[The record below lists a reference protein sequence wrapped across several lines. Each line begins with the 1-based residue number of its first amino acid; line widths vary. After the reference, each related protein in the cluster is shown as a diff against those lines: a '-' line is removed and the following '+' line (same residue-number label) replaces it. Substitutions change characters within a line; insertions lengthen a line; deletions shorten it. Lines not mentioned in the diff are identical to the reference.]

1 MATHTQL
8 KQSDIR
14 KIAENYGLTVADFES
29 INGGN
34 GNSSY
39 LLTTP
44 QGKYVLTV
52 CDDKTLDEVV
62 IMGKLLLLLKEYNF
76 PCTRVV
82 PAVNRDIITM
92 YENKPVMLKV
102 YIEGQVV
109 ESLDQGML
117 SQVGVATARLNQ
129 IPSPDYLPDEHPY
142 GLQLFPR
149 VFSLNIDEKYQSW
162 LAKQFDDL
170 VQNIPLNLPRGLI
183 HGDLFYDNL
192 IFEQGKFNA
201 MIDFEETCHY
211 YKVFDL
217 GMAIV
222 GSCVDGSTVNL
233 DKARALVNGYQQ
245 VRQLEQIEKE
255 RYKYLCNT
263 PQRQRPTGGLTNT
276 ILTHPTRIKQT
287 TTGRWCSLQ
296 SRSSV
301 FRQQGFA
308 IQFSIR
314 GKCK

>member
-1 MATHTQL
+1 MATHTIL
-8 KQSDIR
+8 KQSDILE
-14 KIAENYGLTVADFES
+14 ISENYGLIVTEFEY

-39 LLTTP
+39 LLTT
-44 QGKYVLTV
+44 QQEKYVLTV
-52 CDDKTLDEVV
+52 CDDKALDEVT

-82 PAVNRDIITM
+82 PAMNRDIITA

-109 ESLDQGML
+109 ENLDQGML

-129 IPSPDYLPDEHPY
+129 IPAPDYLPDEHPY

-149 VFSLNIDEKYQSW
+149 VFGLNIDQKYQSW
-162 LAKQFDDL
+162 LAKQFDEL
-170 VQNIPLNLPRGLI
+170 MQNIPRNLPRGLI

-192 IFEQGKFNA
+192 LFEQGEFNA
-201 MIDFEETCHY
+201 IIDFEETCHY

-222 GSCVDGSTVNL
+222 GSCVDDSAINL
-233 DKARALVNGYQQ
+233 DKTRALLNGYQQ
-245 VRQLEQIEKE
+245 VRLLEQLEKEALQMFVQYAATATSYWRFYQYNIDTPNADKADHHWQMVQLAEQIKGI
-255 RYKYLCNT
+255 
-263 PQRQRPTGGLTNT
+263 PTARFYDT
-276 ILTHPTRIKQT
+276 I
-287 TTGRWCSLQ
+287 
-296 SRSSV
+296 
-301 FRQQGFA
+301 FN
-308 IQFSIR
+308 
-314 GKCK
+314 

>member
-1 MATHTQL
+1 MAAHTQL

-14 KIAENYGLTVADFES
+14 EIAGHYGLLVAES
-29 INGGN
+29 EPINGGN
-34 GNSSY
+34 GNSSF

-62 IMGKLLLLLKEYNF
+62 IMGRLLLLLKECNF

-92 YENKPVMLKV
+92 YVNKPVMLKV

-109 ESLDQGML
+109 ESLNQGML
-117 SQVGVATARLNQ
+117 SQVGMATARLNQ

-142 GLQLFPR
+142 GIQLFSR
-149 VFSLNIDEKYQSW
+149 VFGLNIDEKYESW
-162 LAKQFDDL
+162 LAKQFDVL
-170 VQNIPLNLPRGLI
+170 EQNIPLNLPRGLI

-192 IFEQGKFNA
+192 LFEQGKLNA
-201 MIDFEETCHY
+201 IIDFEETCHY

-217 GMAIV
+217 GMAII
-222 GSCVDGSTVNL
+222 GSCVDGSAVNL

-245 VRQLEQIEKE
+245 VKPLEKIEKE
-255 RYKYLCNT
+255 TLQMFVQYAATATSYWRFDKYNIDT
-263 PQRQRPTGGLTNT
+263 PNADKADHHWQMVHLAEQIKCIPTTEFYD
-276 ILTHPTRIKQT
+276 RI
-287 TTGRWCSLQ
+287 
-296 SRSSV
+296 
-301 FRQQGFA
+301 FN
-308 IQFSIR
+308 
-314 GKCK
+314 